1 MVRIHACHAWGREFE
16 PRRSRQFRKGRLR
29 KHLPF
34 FVLERATPVASYTR
48 AKLTFVCLAEGRIF
62 FFFLDFIFVFD
73 IFVFGMDDYFTILGC
88 GNLFI
93 RVLV

>member
-16 PRRSRQFRKGRLR
+16 PRRSRQFREGRLR

-48 AKLTFVCLAEGRIF
+48 AKLTFVCLAEERIF
-62 FFFLDFIFVFD
+62 FSFL
-73 IFVFGMDDYFTILGC
+73 ILF
-88 GNLFI
+88 LFSI
-93 RVLV
+93 YLFLVWMITLPYWGVETSLQVS